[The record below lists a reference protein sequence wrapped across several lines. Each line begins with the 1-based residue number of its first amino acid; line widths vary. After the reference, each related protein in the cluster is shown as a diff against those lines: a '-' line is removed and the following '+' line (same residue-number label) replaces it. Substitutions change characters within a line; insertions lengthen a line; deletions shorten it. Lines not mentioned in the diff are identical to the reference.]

1 MIPRPR
7 LFLALIAAGLLVS
20 GATRAADATFKT
32 LHLVATHPL
41 TISEPSDLTL
51 DETGKI
57 LWTVTNKPAKVYQ
70 LDLEGNVTR
79 TLNYGGQDLEG
90 IVYDPASRSL
100 YVTEERLREI
110 VHLNLDGD
118 VLDRTTV
125 DLPGKPNHGP
135 EGITLDDRGRMFLVN
150 EKQPGLFLELD
161 KTHQISKRVPLSFAG
176 DYSAITW
183 DKKKG
188 CFWIASDE
196 SQSLFL
202 WSSTKGVL
210 GQFPLGFAKAEGVAV
225 DEVTRTVYVVSDLE
239 NKLYVYRF

>member
-1 MIPRPR
+1 MIPKPN
-7 LFLALIAAGLLVS
+7 LFLALIAAGMLVS
-20 GATRAADATFKT
+20 GATRAADATLKT

-70 LDLEGNVTR
+70 LDLEGNVTK
-79 TLNYGGQDLEG
+79 TLNYGGRDLEG
-90 IVYDPASRSL
+90 IVYDAASRTL
-100 YVTEERLREI
+100 YVTEERTREI
-110 VHLNLDGD
+110 VHLSLDGD

-135 EGITLDDRGRMFLVN
+135 EGITLDDRGQMFLVN

-161 KTHQISKRVPLSFAG
+161 KEHQISKRVPLSFAG

-202 WSSTKGVL
+202 WSRTKGVL

-225 DEVTRTVYVVSDLE
+225 DEATKTVYVVSDSE